1 MELVDCIENS
11 RFLGR
16 ELLLWLWYESD
27 RHEGRVEVADGTIEL
42 WIEDMLTLADGAAD
56 ASEITIKSALPT
68 VAPEAYEALRQ
79 GKLPTSAKLRLTRG
93 TQAFGFVLKANTLA
107 LSGVTVPTML
117 KPDDEQAF
125 DERIGL
131 LEDLESVLADLR
143 RRFLELRTS
152 KRWGRQVGAM
162 KQWLARRTA

>member
-56 ASEITIKSALPT
+56 AS
-68 VAPEAYEALRQ
+68 
-79 GKLPTSAKLRLTRG
+79 
-93 TQAFGFVLKANTLA
+93 
-107 LSGVTVPTML
+107 
-117 KPDDEQAF
+117 
-125 DERIGL
+125 
-131 LEDLESVLADLR
+131 
-143 RRFLELRTS
+143 
-152 KRWGRQVGAM
+152 
-162 KQWLARRTA
+162 